1 MSSKY
6 FFKVAKK
13 LIIIFIWLV
22 IWQLLANVIGVS
34 FIFPSVT
41 DVLKALLELIGLY
54 CQAG

>member
-41 DVLKALLELIGLY
+41 DVLKAIL
-54 CQAG
+54 